1 LETSVYEIEAEV
13 EATHWWFVGRRNLFA
28 HILKGLNL
36 PKDAPILDVG
46 SGTGANLRLLRE
58 QKYSDVTGADLN
70 EAAIRFCAEKNLGR
84 IEMADVCDLPFQDG
98 RFDLVLATDV
108 IEHVDEEKALAEI
121 FRALSP
127 GGFALFTVPAFQS
140 LWGIQDDVSH
150 HRLRYRK
157 PQMEKAVKKAG
168 FEIQKSFYFNYI
180 LFIPIWLARQ
190 IIRIFNVKL
199 ESENQVNSP
208 LINSVLKKLFRLD
221 ILTSPLL
228 KPPFGVSILILGR
241 KRDLIVRF

>member
-1 LETSVYEIEAEV
+1 METSVYEIEAEV
-13 EATHWWFVGRRNLFA
+13 EATHWWFAGRRKLFA
-28 HILKGLNL
+28 HILKELKL
-36 PKDAPILDVG
+36 PKDTPILDVG

-58 QKYSDVTGADLN
+58 QKYSDVTGTDLN

-84 IEMADVCDLPFQDG
+84 IEMADVCDLPFRDG
-98 RFDLVLATDV
+98 RFHLVFATDV

-190 IIRIFNVKL
+190 IIRIFDVKL

-208 LINSVLKKLFRLD
+208 LINSVLTKLFHLD
-221 ILTSPLL
+221 IVTSPLL

-241 KRDLIVRF
+241 KRV